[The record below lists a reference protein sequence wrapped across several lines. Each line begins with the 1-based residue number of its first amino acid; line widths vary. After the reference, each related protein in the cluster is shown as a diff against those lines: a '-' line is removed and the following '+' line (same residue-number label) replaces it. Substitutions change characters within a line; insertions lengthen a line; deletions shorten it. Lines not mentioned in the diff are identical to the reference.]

1 MLSYFNNQ
9 KECSKQRVQS
19 GRDVKMKQIALASQ
33 IIGGVVIIWEL
44 DIVITT
50 NNREIVRGR
59 KYSVGGFLV
68 LIC

>member
-33 IIGGVVIIWEL
+33 IIGGGVIIWEL

-50 NNREIVRGR
+50 NNREIVRG
-59 KYSVGGFLV
+59 
-68 LIC
+68 